1 LFLFSYSYGGLYASN
16 FNRFGK
22 MYRVMVQADPD
33 LRKNMESMKN
43 IKVRGADSKKLRD
56 YARKYIQE
64 QQLKEQKAKRQGKE
78 APVPTIEE
86 MEESVTKRAVLSI
99 ISWSGIAENGQ
110 EVPFTEENATRILK
124 EHDWIRSAVLENSND
139 GSKFRPE

>member
-1 LFLFSYSYGGLYASN
+1 MFDLSQNNLSQIAEAGYE
-16 FNRFGK
+16 FNLLL
-22 MYRVMVQADPD
+22 PD
-33 LRKNMESMKN
+33 TLQDTGAK

-139 GSKFRPE
+139 GSKFRPEWCRTMQALC